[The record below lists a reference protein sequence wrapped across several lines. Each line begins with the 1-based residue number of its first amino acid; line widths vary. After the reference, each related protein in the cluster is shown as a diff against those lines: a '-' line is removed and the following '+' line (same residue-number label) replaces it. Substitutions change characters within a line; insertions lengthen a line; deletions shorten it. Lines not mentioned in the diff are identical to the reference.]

1 MKIKASK
8 WATFGLL
15 VALGCSSKDLDKVN
29 PNLVTNETFFK
40 DGPEL
45 VTAVNSTYALL
56 QSFSLVAREYWFL
69 HDLRSDDMASG
80 GGQLETP
87 RNQLLTGVH
96 DPANFVMNV
105 VWGGLYRTI
114 HRANTVIQNAPRAQ
128 ADDALRRRVV
138 AEAKFVRAFAY
149 FELVSMWGGVPLYR
163 EVVNTT
169 GETQPRATADA
180 VYQLVIDDLTAIQ
193 NDLPASYTG
202 SDVGRATRGAAQ
214 ALLGKVY
221 LQRGNH
227 AQAKVEF
234 DKVINSNTYRL
245 VNNYLDNF
253 LEETENNPE
262 SVFEVGFSKI
272 GDFNWSTDGD
282 GLGNETTAR
291 SQEYAAVGWRNL
303 IPSNSLLEEFE
314 KTSQGDAK
322 TDPRYFDSFYF
333 VGDMYNNGTR
343 RLDSASIQGNI
354 SVIHGQRRLASWR
367 KYSAMYKTADTYYTS
382 GINFR
387 LIRYADV
394 LLMSAEAEALLGNL
408 QVAVQRMNQV
418 RARASVAMPPYP
430 TAKFPVGSRA
440 EVLRALFHERRVELS
455 GEQTRNR
462 DILRWR
468 AQRLFTA
475 EPLSYFQANRHE
487 LLPLPQEELDNNDKI
502 DQSNQNPG
510 Y

>member
-1 MKIKASK
+1 MSFYMKIKASK
-8 WATFGLL
+8 WAAVGLF
-15 VALGCSSKDLDKVN
+15 AILGCSSQDLDKVN
-29 PNLVTNETFFK
+29 PNLVTTETFFK
-40 DGPEL
+40 NGDEL
-45 VTAVNSTYALL
+45 TTAVNSAYALL
-56 QSFSLVAREYWFL
+56 QSSSLVAREYWFL
-69 HDLRSDDMASG
+69 HDLRSDDVASG

-96 DPANFVMNV
+96 DPANSVMNA

-114 HRANTVIQNAPRAQ
+114 HRTNTVIQNASRAQ
-128 ADDALRRRVV
+128 TDDALRRRVV
-138 AEAKFVRAFAY
+138 GEAKFLRAFAY
-149 FELVSMWGGVPLYR
+149 FDLVSMWGGVPLYR

-169 GETQPRATADA
+169 SETQPRATADA
-180 VYQLVIDDLTAIQ
+180 VYQLIIDDLTAIQ
-193 NDLPASYTG
+193 NDLPVSYTG
-202 SDVGRATRGAAQ
+202 ANVGRATRGAAQ

-227 AQAKVEF
+227 AQAKAEF
-234 DKVINSNTYRL
+234 DKVM

-262 SVFEVGFSKI
+262 SIFEIGFSKV
-272 GDFNWSTDGD
+272 GDMNWSLDGD
-282 GLGNETTAR
+282 GLGNETTPR

-303 IPSNSLLEEFE
+303 IPSNVLLEEFE
-314 KTSQGDAK
+314 KTTQGDAK

-333 VGDMYNNGTR
+333 VGDMYNNNTR

-354 SVIHGQRRLASWR
+354 STIHGQRRLVSWR
-367 KYSAMYKTADTYYTS
+367 KYGAMYKTADTYYTS

-408 QVAVQRMNQV
+408 PVAVQRMNQV
-418 RARASVAMPPYP
+418 RTRASVAMPPYP
-430 TAKFPVGSRA
+430 TAKYPANSRA
-440 EVLRALFHERRVELS
+440 EVLRALFHERRVELG

-468 AQRLFTA
+468 AQRLLPN

-487 LLPLPQEELDNNDKI
+487 LLPLPQQELDNNDKI